1 MAGELVVHDALTEC
15 SYLPNRMAR
24 TPLRYPTGGFVS
36 PEDFDECLAQ
46 GDRRSGLFLY
56 RMMCPACRACE
67 PLRLEVA
74 EFRPNQTQRRV
85 LRKGQ
90 ERIHARLG
98 EPGVS
103 AERVALYNAHRVGR
117 GLARND
123 RELGAQDYESFL
135 VESCCQTCEIQYRL
149 SDDPAAPLIGV
160 AVCDLGVTSL
170 SAVYCYF
177 DPEHERLSPGVF
189 SVLTQL
195 ELCRAW
201 GLRYLYLGLYI
212 AESPHM
218 NYKARYLPHERLIA
232 GAWRRF
238 ER

>member
-1 MAGELVVHDALTEC
+1 MANEIVVHDALDAC
-15 SYLPNRMAR
+15 SYLPERVAR
-24 TPLRYPTGGFVS
+24 VPLRYPAGGFIA
-36 PEDFDECLAQ
+36 PQDFDERLAQ

-56 RMMCPACRACE
+56 RMACPQCRACE
-67 PLRLEVA
+67 PIRVEVS

-85 LRKGQ
+85 LRKGAAL
-90 ERIHARLG
+90 IDASIG

-103 AERVALYNAHRVGR
+103 AERVALYNAHRFGR
-117 GLARND
+117 GLAKSD
-123 RELGAQDYESFL
+123 RLSDAADYASFL
-135 VESCCQTCEIQYRL
+135 VESCCQTFEIQYRL
-149 SDDPAAPLIGV
+149 QSDAAAPLVGV

-177 DPEHERLSPGVF
+177 DPAHERLSPGVF
-189 SVLTQL
+189 SVLTQV

-218 NYKARYLPHERLIA
+218 NYKARFLPHERLI
-232 GAWRRF
+232 GGEWRRF